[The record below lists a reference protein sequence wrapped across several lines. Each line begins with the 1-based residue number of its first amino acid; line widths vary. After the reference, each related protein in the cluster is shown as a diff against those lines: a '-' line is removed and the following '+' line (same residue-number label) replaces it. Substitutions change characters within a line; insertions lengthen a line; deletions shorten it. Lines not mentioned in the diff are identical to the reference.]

1 MKELL
6 KKAKETKTVEE
17 LKALARE
24 NNFDIDDNKLG
35 DVSGGRST
43 EKEDYYTMNCP
54 RCSSSM
60 KVDSKKRS
68 GICGACG
75 YTYNYYFEN
84 F

>member
-6 KKAKETKTVEE
+6 KKAKEAKTED
-17 LKALARE
+17 
-24 NNFDIDDNKLG
+24 NYDIDDDKL
-35 DVSGGRST
+35 DAISGGLST

-60 KVDSKKRS
+60 NVDSKKRS
-68 GICGACG
+68 GICSACG
-75 YTYNYYFEN
+75 YIYNYYFEN